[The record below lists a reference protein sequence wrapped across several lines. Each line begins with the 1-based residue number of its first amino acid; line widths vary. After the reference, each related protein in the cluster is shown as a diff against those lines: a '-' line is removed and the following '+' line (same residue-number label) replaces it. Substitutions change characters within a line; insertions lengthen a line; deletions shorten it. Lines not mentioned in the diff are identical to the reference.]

1 MQLFPDTRGS
11 TSQPEY
17 DDWDFD
23 LPCYEE
29 EPVEEQD
36 GRPESRVDREKQE
49 KETKMIVEHFY
60 LPVTLPEGV
69 VLSDECH
76 HYEDVRIELA
86 VNSSSLK

>member
-23 LPCYEE
+23 LPCCEE
-29 EPVEEQD
+29 EPVEKQD

-49 KETKMIVEHFY
+49 KKTKKILKHFY

-76 HYEDVRIELA
+76 HDGEVRIELA
-86 VNSSSLK
+86 VNSRILK

>member
-23 LPCYEE
+23 LPCCE

-36 GRPESRVDREKQE
+36 GRPQSRVDREKQE

-76 HYEDVRIELA
+76 HDEDVRIELA

>member
-11 TSQPEY
+11 TSQPDY

-23 LPCYEE
+23 LPCCE

-36 GRPESRVDREKQE
+36 GRPQSRVDREKQE

-76 HYEDVRIELA
+76 HYEDVRIELT
-86 VNSSSLK
+86 VNSRILK